1 MSATER
7 ALEWFADWFASR
19 GGVLQT
25 TVVLLVIVTIEAIF
39 GGLDPH
45 GFWLLYWCTVYS
57 AVTQPV
63 LAYCSRRAAAKADLD
78 VAAVKAEEDQIL
90 ATVTVRCVHCGVES

>member
-1 MSATER
+1 MTER

-19 GGVLQT
+19 GGVYQT
-25 TVVLLVIVTIEAIF
+25 TVAVLAWTVAACVWR
-39 GGLDPH
+39 GLDPNL
-45 GFWLLYWCTVYS
+45 FRTMAILTVYS

-63 LAYCSRRAAAKADLD
+63 LAYCSKRAAAKADLD

-90 ATVTVRCVHCGVES
+90 ATVTHSCSRCGASVS